1 MLMGMVKELL
11 NNWYKKGSMNLMP
24 HPSVNSNFE
33 GAYMY
38 LPRRSDS
45 SKNL

>member
-1 MLMGMVKELL
+1 MLMGMDKELL

-38 LPRRSDS
+38 
-45 SKNL
+45 